1 MADNKDIAGAAGQNA
16 GTPPGISDP
25 LSNRE
30 TDTGNLDK
38 LDDTRTRKTIKLRP
52 MGTGAPKMKYTDVA
66 ASPAGAEPVADPLSQ
81 RHTNTGSF
89 AKLDDTRT
97 RKTIKMSPGGSMK
110 PSFAD
115 AEAKTIELKPIRT
128 EQAPAGEEEME
139 TATVPVGKLSPAKG
153 GVPQLVPE
161 SEKVPVTPGPARV
174 APVPAAAATPAPAAA
189 APTPVAEEEELE
201 TPTVPVNRVSPAKAG
216 APQLV
221 PGSLKPIIPATPAPP
236 VQQPQPAPAAAPAPV
251 PAAPAASSPMD
262 MEDTRTRKTIR
273 ISKSS
278 VHEAAE
284 SVMPS
289 VAQAKTISSGDTIR
303 LRPAESGSAAPVMPQ
318 SSAKD
323 TIKLKPGG
331 TGSAAAAAPA
341 SASPSASTV
350 ALKPNLQPKPAAPSA
365 PLKPASAAVAPGAA
379 SGAKIGLKT
388 QQKPTG
394 VPPAASAPPPTSAG
408 GEQKKTG
415 GLGLKKVEESGA
427 PKGPPRA
434 QQDQDAIQ
442 DKKIRRKGGG
452 GGPSMFYTVVGVFTF
467 FFMLFST
474 YVTAANYIN
483 TWEQSRFE
491 EPIHFPI
498 PVLEDRINLR

>member
-52 MGTGAPKMKYTDVA
+52 MGSGAPKMKYTDVA
-66 ASPAGAEPVADPLSQ
+66 ASPDGAEQVADPLSQ

-115 AEAKTIELKPIRT
+115 ADAKTVELKPIRT
-128 EQAPAGEEEME
+128 EQPPAAAEEEME
-139 TATVPVGKLSPAKG
+139 TATVPVSKLSPAKG
-153 GVPQLVPE
+153 GVPQLIPE
-161 SEKVPVTPGPARV
+161 SEKVPITPGPARTASV
-174 APVPAAAATPAPAAA
+174 PVPAPAVAPAPAA
-189 APTPVAEEEELE
+189 EEEEEVE
-201 TPTVPVNRVSPAKAG
+201 TPTVPVNRVAPTKAG

-221 PGSLKPIIPATPAPP
+221 PGNLKPVIPATPAAPP
-236 VQQPQPAPAAAPAPV
+236 VQPPKPISTPPPAAAT
-251 PAAPAASSPMD
+251 ASSPID
-262 MEDTRTRKTIR
+262 IEDTRTRKTIR

-331 TGSAAAAAPA
+331 TGSAAPPP

-350 ALKPNLQPKPAAPSA
+350 ALKPGAPLKPAAPSA
-365 PLKPASAAVAPGAA
+365 PLKPPAAVTPGAA
-379 SGAKIGLKT
+379 TGAKIGLKT
-388 QQKPTG
+388 QQKPAET
-394 VPPAASAPPPTSAG
+394 PPAASTPPPTSAG
-408 GEQKKTG
+408 GEQKKSG
-415 GLGLKKVEESGA
+415 GLGLKKIEETGA

-434 QQDQDAIQ
+434 QQDQAAIQ
-442 DKKIRRKGGG
+442 DKKGRRKGAGS
-452 GGPSMFYTVVGVFTF
+452 GPSTFYTAVGIFTF
-467 FFMLFST
+467 FFLLFST